1 MAWAFLVIDG
11 NEAEAARTVQQLKAI
26 QPAGE
31 VLTATSGEAALALL
45 EERRLIP
52 SLMFVDFGLR
62 DMNGFEF
69 LGKVRQR
76 RWLERAAVA
85 MLSEPVADKF
95 IVNSY
100 RLGACAF
107 LQKPARTHELRET
120 VREFAQHAQQMT
132 VATVVPG
139 SGGSANTRV
148 A

>member
-1 MAWAFLVIDG
+1 MAWTFLIVDG
-11 NEAEAARTVQQLKAI
+11 KESESARTAQQLKVI
-26 QPAGE
+26 QPAAE
-31 VLTATSGEAALALL
+31 VLIASSGDTALALL

-52 SLMFVDFGLR
+52 SLMFVDFALA

-107 LQKPARTHELRET
+107 IQKPARTHELRET
-120 VREFAQHAQQMT
+120 VRDFALPARQMT
-132 VATVVPG
+132 VATVVQG
-139 SGGSANTRV
+139 SGGSPSARV